1 MSMDAPFD
9 RGEVDRSSLDATE
22 RLRARLASRPLNPAP
37 APRRSILP
45 WVLAGGL
52 FVFVAGMIANPW
64 FESSVRGR
72 LPFAQGKIVAD
83 TGELAAIN
91 ERLARIEGVAQ
102 VASPVVQTER
112 LARTEAQIE
121 TSTDQLAREA
131 TRIDKLTSEVAAL
144 SAKLEG
150 EQARGEAAAQT
161 AQVAAERAESML
173 TLLLTRRA
181 IDAGRPLGALE
192 PPLRRA
198 FDQRYPDAVKAIVAL
213 GTAPVT
219 PAGLQRDLKAM
230 SAGLSGRPA
239 AGARVSWWDA
249 LTGTISA
256 AIAPS
261 SAGAGPQG
269 PVDSANALMARGDVA
284 GAASQLRR
292 LPGPHPAAL
301 TNWLAAVD
309 RWQAGSAALATL
321 ETAVVLAPPE
331 LSRPAE

>member
-9 RGEVDRSSLDATE
+9 RGEVDRSSLEATE
-22 RLRARLASRPLNPAP
+22 RLRARLSSRPINPAP

-83 TGELAAIN
+83 TGELAAIDA
-91 ERLARIEGVAQ
+91 RLARIEGAAQ

-131 TRIDKLTSEVAAL
+131 SRIDKLTSEVAAL
-144 SAKLEG
+144 SAKLET
-150 EQARGEAAAQT
+150 EQARGEATAAAAQ
-161 AQVAAERAESML
+161 AAAERAEAML
-173 TLLLTRRA
+173 TLLLVRRA
-181 IDAGRPLGALE
+181 VDAGRPLGSLE

-198 FDQRYPDAVKAIVAL
+198 FEQRYPDAVKAIVTL
-213 GTAPVT
+213 GGAPVT
-219 PAGLQRDLKAM
+219 PSSLQRDLKAM
-230 SAGLSGRPA
+230 TPALTGRPA
-239 AGARVSWWDA
+239 AGAKVSWWDA

-261 SAGAGPQG
+261 PAGSGPQG
-269 PVDSANALMARGDVA
+269 PIDAANVMMARGDVA
-284 GAASQLRR
+284 GAAAQLRR
-292 LPGPHPAAL
+292 LPGPPLPAL
-301 TNWLAAVD
+301 TNWLAAAE
-309 RWQAGSAALATL
+309 RWQAGAAGLATL
-321 ETAVVLAPPE
+321 ETAVVLAPTE
-331 LSRPAE
+331 LSRSAE